1 MTLHPIAGL
10 PQSITLRTHNPRTD
24 LVSRKLHEEG
34 GWEPFETQLWIAS
47 QRPGDIVV
55 DVGANLGY
63 FSILSA
69 LHPASAA
76 RIFAFEP
83 AADNVLLLQQ
93 NLRLNQCESDV
104 EIVPIALGD
113 DDGQCALYRN
123 EDNRGDHQIYA
134 GDGRRSKEMITVRH
148 GARLLSPR
156 VDRIDLLK
164 VDTQGSEY
172 AVMQGLLPLLQQSA
186 GSLRILLELT
196 PYSLRLAG
204 SSGRALVTL
213 IAGLGLPLWIVDHV
227 EHRLVASNAAALCEW
242 SDNVDAEQGD
252 RGFMNIY
259 AGVAPKEL
267 SG

>member
-1 MTLHPIAGL
+1 M
-10 PQSITLRTHNPRTD
+10 RTHNPKGD
-24 LVSRKLHEEG
+24 LVSRKLHDEG
-34 GWEPFETQLWIAS
+34 AWEPFETRLWIAS

-69 LHPASAA
+69 LNPAIAS

-83 AADNVLLLQQ
+83 AADNVLLLQK
-93 NLRLNQCESDV
+93 NLRWNRCERDV

-134 GDGRRSKEMITVRH
+134 GDGPRSQEMITVRH
-148 GARLLSPR
+148 GAGLLSPR
-156 VDRIDLLK
+156 IDRIDLLK
-164 VDTQGSEY
+164 VDTQGSEQ
-172 AVMQGLLPLLQQSA
+172 AVMQGLLPLLHKSA
-186 GSLRILLELT
+186 DNLRMLVELT

-204 SSGRALVTL
+204 SSGRVLVTL
-213 IAGLGLPLWIVDHV
+213 IAALGLPLWIVDHV
-227 EHRLVASNAAALCEW
+227 EHRLVASDAAALCQW
-242 SDNVDAEQGD
+242 SDNVDAVADD

-259 AGVAPKEL
+259 AGVPPQEL
-267 SG
+267 L